1 MIQKYKKMASWSKRI
16 QGIEFTLNS
25 LQGLQT
31 LQQWFNHSQDQNP
44 QQTEHFDLLNDNHNN
59 DKKKQ
64 LLGANN
70 GNVSRSDTGC
80 SRDQSA
86 RIIIP
91 QEVARNP
98 N

>member
-31 LQQWFNHSQDQNP
+31 LQQWLNHSQDQNP

-59 DKKKQ
+59 DKKQTSGSKQ
-64 LLGANN
+64 WECFQ
-70 GNVSRSDTGC
+70 VRHWM
-80 SRDQSA
+80 
-86 RIIIP
+86 
-91 QEVARNP
+91 
-98 N
+98 